1 MPHNDSVEK
10 QLAREESLLA
20 ETRREILSTEER
32 IEEAERL
39 AVELRQ
45 RVGEL
50 EGEAEAIAKR
60 VELLRQY
67 IDMAAPSAKA
77 PASSVRPKPKPKPEA
92 EPEPE
97 REAAADFDDDDTG
110 YPIHEAPADSEDEA
124 EPLEAEPEPFEFESE
139 ALDLEGGLPENVS
152 VGGPPAQKIADTA
165 PNNFDDLDEDALA
178 MEVLPRTQTF
188 EEELLLTLAH
198 HRKALEPKEV
208 AKLFRRLDHT
218 PKVKPTE
225 SNIKA
230 QIASAP
236 HLYEQPSEGR
246 IALSQEGREEAQ
258 RLLMSLA

>member
-10 QLAREESLLA
+10 QLAREETLLA
-20 ETRREILSTEER
+20 EARQEILSTKER

-67 IDMAAPSAKA
+67 IDMAPPPSAKA
-77 PASSVRPKPKPKPEA
+77 SPSSAQAKPRAEA
-92 EPEPE
+92 ESGP
-97 REAAADFDDDDTG
+97 AGDFDEDETG
-110 YPIHEAPADSEDEA
+110 YPIHEPPADSEDETGPLNA
-124 EPLEAEPEPFEFESE
+124 QHEPIDLEPET
-139 ALDLEGGLPENVS
+139 LDLEGGLPENVS
-152 VGGPPAQKIADTA
+152 VGAPPAQKIADTA

-188 EEELLLTLAH
+188 EEELLLILAH

-218 PKVKPTE
+218 PKIKPTE
-225 SNIKA
+225 DNIKA
-230 QIASAP
+230 QISSAP